1 MYANIYTFENRCNM
15 PSYMYFVLL
24 LVLAIGFSLLFQDF
38 RLEAMQVMER
48 MDTQT
53 DGAASAPN
61 TASPPANAA
70 STTATAPATA
80 PVATASTVRNA
91 PLQKPRVESA
101 VYV

>member
-1 MYANIYTFENRCNM
+1 M
-15 PSYMYFVLL
+15 PSHMYLVLL

-48 MDTQT
+48 METQT
-53 DGAASAPN
+53 DGAATAPA
-61 TASPPANAA
+61 T
-70 STTATAPATA
+70 TAPATA
-80 PVATASTVRNA
+80 PPTAGTPPPVANAPVPNA